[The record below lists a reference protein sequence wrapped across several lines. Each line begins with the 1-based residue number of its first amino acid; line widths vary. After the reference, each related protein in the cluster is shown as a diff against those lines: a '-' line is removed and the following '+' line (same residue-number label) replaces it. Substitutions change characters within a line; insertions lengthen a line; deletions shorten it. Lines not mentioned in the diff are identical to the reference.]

1 MGSSRR
7 GAGNAQRMRE
17 SRSSIV
23 RDVIFTVI
31 ALGVLGLVV
40 AFVALGERMINREQ
54 DHEHSNA
61 TH

>member
-17 SRSSIV
+17 NRSSIV

-40 AFVALGERMINREQ
+40 AYVALGERMINREQ
-54 DHEHSNA
+54 DHEHSNPA
-61 TH
+61 H